1 MTTLR
6 IHRVDNV
13 DWGRY
18 HSPWFK
24 KFGEFLSQYFNI
36 DWIDYSVNSSSSS
49 KANLLN
55 EVKHFGKTPLIS
67 DVDCIIENTS
77 NNEYVV
83 LSFTEFFNSYV
94 VHQISSPLCKS
105 LLLAHFNYN
114 SLFKWLKKDNLLDKI
129 NIIKPWFFGSFQEY
143 DIDKYREIRKNNLH
157 KNELFWKGLGT
168 GIFPGHEV
176 YRDTINHIGNDII
189 RPNYVFKFET
199 YMAELCIHKIALS
212 FYMDL
217 NKKHDSFNY
226 PGEYC
231 YRDMEYCSVGLPF
244 LRIEYKD
251 CLHDG
256 LIANKHYLSIDREE
270 AYSMFDKNGNRGVA
284 ELIRSK
290 YFEYIQETELLD
302 YISYNQIDWFDKNA
316 KWPNSANLT
325 LQLSGIDKW
334 IS

>member
-24 KFGEFLSQYFNI
+24 KFGEFLSQYFNV
-36 DWIDYSVNSSSSS
+36 DWIDYSVNSSSSA

-55 EVKHFGKTPLIS
+55 EVKHFGKNPAIS
-67 DVDCIIENTS
+67 DVDCIIENTA

-94 VHQISSPLCKS
+94 VHQISSPFCKS
-105 LLLAHFNYN
+105 LLLAHFNYS
-114 SLFKWLKKDNLLDKI
+114 SLFQWLKKDNLLDKI
-129 NIIKPWFFGSFQEY
+129 SIIKPWFFGSFQEY
-143 DIDKYREIRKNNLH
+143 DINTYRKIRESNLH
-157 KNELFWKGLGT
+157 KNGLFWKGLGT

-176 YRDTINHIGNDII
+176 YRDTINYIGHDII
-189 RPNYVFKFET
+189 SPNYVFNFET
-199 YMAELCIHKIALS
+199 YMSELCIHKIALS

-217 NKKHDSFNY
+217 SKQHDAFNY

-256 LIANKHYLSIDREE
+256 LVANKHYLSINREE
-270 AYSMFDKNGNRGVA
+270 TYSVFNKNGNKGVA

-290 YFEYIQETELLD
+290 YFEYIEEKELLK
-302 YISYNQIDWFDKNA
+302 YISDNQISWFDKNA
-316 KWPNSANLT
+316 RWPNSAHLT

>member
-1 MTTLR
+1 MTTLK

-24 KFGEFLSQYFNI
+24 KFGDFLSQYFNI

-49 KANLLN
+49 HANLIN
-55 EVKHFGKTPLIS
+55 EVKHFGKNPPIS

-77 NNEYVV
+77 NKEYIV
-83 LSFTEFFNSYV
+83 LSFTEFFNAYV
-94 VHQISSPLCKS
+94 VHQISSPFCKS

-143 DIDKYREIRKNNLH
+143 DINKYREIRKNSLH

-168 GIFPGHEV
+168 GIFPGHEI
-176 YRDTINHIGNDII
+176 YRETINYIGNDII
-189 RPNYVFKFET
+189 KPNYVFDFDT
-199 YMAELCIHKIALS
+199 YMTELCIHKIALS

-217 NKKHDSFNY
+217 SKKYDAFNY

-244 LRIEYKD
+244 LRMEFKD

-256 LIANKHYLSIDREE
+256 LVANKHYLSIDREE
-270 AYSMFDKNGNRGVA
+270 AYSVFYKNGNRGVA

-290 YFEYIQETELLD
+290 YFEYIEEKELLN
-302 YISYNQIDWFDKNA
+302 YISDNQINWFNKNA
-316 KWPNSANLT
+316 EWPNSAHLT